1 MHGFGMVAS
10 VRSGYHDSMEGLI
23 ERLLKIGIEP
33 EIITAIRAD
42 GEAGRE
48 TALLLLAQYED
59 EHEYV

>member
-1 MHGFGMVAS
+1 MVVS
-10 VRSGYHDSMEGLI
+10 VRSGYHDGMEGLI
-23 ERLLKIGIEP
+23 ERLMRIGIEP

-59 EHEYV
+59 EHEYLD